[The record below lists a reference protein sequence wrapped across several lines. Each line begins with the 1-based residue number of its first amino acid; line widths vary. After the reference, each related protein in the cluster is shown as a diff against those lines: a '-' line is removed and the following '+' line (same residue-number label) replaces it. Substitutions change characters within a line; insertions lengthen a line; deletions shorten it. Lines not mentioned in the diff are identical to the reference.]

1 MATSSH
7 RWISHCEDMVAAL
20 GTSKMADTIFDAVSA
35 ATPICEFSAWIWPEA
50 GSPHAIACGG
60 NSSGCIER
68 TRNYEDRYFS
78 FDPVRP
84 TIGSAHHSEWIMT
97 TVDPRSIRH
106 YRYLQECYVKPAFVE
121 KLTIARWSQ
130 ANWYVFNAYRSHQIG
145 RFLPEEQERLAD
157 FSRLFLPLLAKH
169 HELTSSAQELSL
181 SKRARVDRL
190 TVELQSLNS
199 SLTPRE
205 LSVCAY
211 TVAGIT
217 AQATAKELGIKVSSV
232 LTYRRRAY
240 GRLSVSSGYD
250 IAALLMQ

>member
-1 MATSSH
+1 
-7 RWISHCEDMVAAL
+7 MVAAL

-35 ATPICEFSAWIWPEA
+35 ATPICEFSAWFWPEA

-60 NSSGCIER
+60 NSSGCLER

-84 TIGSAHHSEWIMT
+84 TIGSAHHSDWIIA

-106 YRYLQECYVKPAFVE
+106 DRYLEECYLKPAFVE

-130 ANWYVFNAYRSHQIG
+130 DSWYVFNVYRDRQIG
-145 RFLPEEQERLAD
+145 RFRPEERERVAD
-157 FSRLFLPLLAKH
+157 FSRFFLPLLAKH
-169 HELTSSAQELSL
+169 HELAGSPQELSL
-181 SKRARVDRL
+181 SKRERIDRL
-190 TVELQSLNS
+190 TLQLQSLNS
-199 SLTPRE
+199 SLSPRE
-205 LSVCAY
+205 RSVCAY

-217 AQATAKELGIKVSSV
+217 AQTTAKELGIKVSSV

-250 IAALLMQ
+250 IAALLMR

>member
-1 MATSSH
+1 MTTSPH
-7 RWISHCEDMVAAL
+7 RWISHCEEMVAAL

-35 ATPICEFSAWIWPEA
+35 ATPICEFSAWFWPEA

-60 NSSGCIER
+60 NSSGCLER

-84 TIGSAHHSEWIMT
+84 TIGSAHHSDWIIM

-130 ANWYVFNAYRSHQIG
+130 ASWYVFNVYRDRRIG
-145 RFLPEEQERLAD
+145 RFRPEERELIVD

-169 HELTSSAQELSL
+169 HELTSCAQELSM
-181 SKRARVDRL
+181 SNRERIDRL
-190 TVELQSLNS
+190 TLQLQSLNS
-199 SLTPRE
+199 SLSPRE
-205 LSVCAY
+205 RSVCAY

-217 AQATAKELGIKVSSV
+217 AQTTAIQLGIKMSSV

-240 GRLSVSSGYD
+240 RRLSVSNGYE
-250 IAALLMQ
+250 IAALLMR